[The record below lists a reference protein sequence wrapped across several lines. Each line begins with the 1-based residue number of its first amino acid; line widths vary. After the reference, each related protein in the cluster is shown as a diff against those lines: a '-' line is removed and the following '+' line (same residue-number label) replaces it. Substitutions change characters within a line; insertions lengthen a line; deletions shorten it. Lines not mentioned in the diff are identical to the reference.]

1 MRDRDQPSKKACPW
15 CARRTLFQATRTHG
29 LFLQEPRR
37 YKPPFPDARVHP
49 AATGFPSPL
58 WATAVETAQVF
69 TGQALKSKVKRASDE
84 WLRFFALTSSAFA
97 VRENSPV
104 VPGTPQSRAELI
116 REIKDV
122 MRRENILQSLSSW
135 NNTIRLLHVDSP
147 FVGDLFLLRL
157 DPVKKALSVRA
168 YGKELLPEAQKAYEQ
183 MEKETEG
190 EPNTQVVLV
199 AVEDLDSLRK
209 AYPNYY
215 VDTSGFIAAVEAEIG
230 KTNEQ
235 PVPQE
240 PEQRDL
246 PLSEVSE

>member
-1 MRDRDQPSKKACPW
+1 
-15 CARRTLFQATRTHG
+15 
-29 LFLQEPRR
+29 
-37 YKPPFPDARVHP
+37 
-49 AATGFPSPL
+49 
-58 WATAVETAQVF
+58 
-69 TGQALKSKVKRASDE
+69 
-84 WLRFFALTSSAFA
+84 
-97 VRENSPV
+97 
-104 VPGTPQSRAELI
+104 
-116 REIKDV
+116 